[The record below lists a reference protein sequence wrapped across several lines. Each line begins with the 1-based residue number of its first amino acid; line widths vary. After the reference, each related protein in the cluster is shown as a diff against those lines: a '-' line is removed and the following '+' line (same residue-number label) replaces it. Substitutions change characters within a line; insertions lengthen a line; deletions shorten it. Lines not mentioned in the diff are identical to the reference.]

1 MFVWFRFSIPASSSQ
16 NAVTEACKKRKE
28 KATSFLRPPCEISA
42 NSLRLD
48 FISLVKS
55 LLHFAGSYWK
65 SNMPKATS
73 WWIETQLYSPGNLW
87 DQHLGAKPLR
97 KSLESDLGKTHGCM
111 ECPVLGKCGKV
122 VRSSK
127 CPAGGIQGQP
137 DHQRHVQWNHKL
149 WTNIDMHRLYR
160 WILSEKATRNMKE
173 WDLLVPNSAFPHI
186 LTYILDPM
194 SLVPFPCQ
202 SLWAKPTPLRTWRPS
217 SLRLC
222 ELETFQETLCE
233 FSVNQLKKEWVKE
246 TDFGPMILSKEISL
260 QDHSDFVH
268 QKPTHAL
275 L

>member
-1 MFVWFRFSIPASSSQ
+1 
-16 NAVTEACKKRKE
+16 
-28 KATSFLRPPCEISA
+28 
-42 NSLRLD
+42 
-48 FISLVKS
+48 
-55 LLHFAGSYWK
+55 
-65 SNMPKATS
+65 MPKATS

-97 KSLESDLGKTHGCM
+97 KSLESDLSSKTHGCM
-111 ECPVLGKCGKV
+111 ECPVFGKCGKV

-186 LTYILDPM
+186 LTYILDPV
-194 SLVPFPCQ
+194 LGALPLP

-233 FSVNQLKKEWVKE
+233 FSVNQLKRNEWKRLTLDLWYCRRKYLFKIIV
-246 TDFGPMILSKEISL
+246 ILSIKTNTCTSL
-260 QDHSDFVH
+260 NSITRTFWTVDDFKLPTFILGNWRNPSI
-268 QKPTHAL
+268 QPTINYYWEGLPSKPGETSAIPWI
-275 L
+275 